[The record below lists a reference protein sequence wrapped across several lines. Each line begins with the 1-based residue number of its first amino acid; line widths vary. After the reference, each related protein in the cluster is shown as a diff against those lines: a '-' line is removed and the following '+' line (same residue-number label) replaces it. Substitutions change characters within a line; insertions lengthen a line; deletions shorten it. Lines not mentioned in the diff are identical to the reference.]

1 MTTRFAFL
9 AVLIVGCG
17 AKEPAKSAANAETQS
32 AASESK
38 QEPAPSAATPAGTLK
53 QPGQAPAS
61 TPASASTASAPASA
75 NDLRDVLQAVIDDDA
90 LTPYLHLEQPNR
102 FPLRVSGR
110 DLPKDLQ
117 LVKATKPVVLVDDPS
132 KEPKKPVFV
141 FTEIEIKGEEA
152 TVRYKYD
159 IEKVRGSA
167 TLNKPYGRWTVK
179 NSHVAE
185 H

>member
-1 MTTRFAFL
+1 MTSRFAFL
-9 AVLIVGCG
+9 AVLVVGCG
-17 AKEPAKSAANAETQS
+17 AKEPAKSAANAETQ
-32 AASESK
+32 ASTAEAK
-38 QEPAPSAATPAGTLK
+38 QDPAPAPATPAGTLK
-53 QPGQAPAS
+53 QPGSTPGS
-61 TPASASTASAPASA
+61 TPASASTAAAPASA
-75 NDLRDVLQAVIDDDA
+75 NDLRDVLQAVIDDEA

-102 FPLRVSGR
+102 FLLRVSGR
-110 DLPKDLQ
+110 DLPKDLA

-167 TLNKPYGRWTVK
+167 TLYKLYGRWTVK
-179 NSHVAE
+179 QSHVAE